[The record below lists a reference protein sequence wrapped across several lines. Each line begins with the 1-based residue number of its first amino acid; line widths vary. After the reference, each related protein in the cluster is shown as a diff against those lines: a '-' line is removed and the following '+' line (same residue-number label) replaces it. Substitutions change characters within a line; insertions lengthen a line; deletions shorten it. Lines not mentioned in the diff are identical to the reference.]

1 MISCERCEE
10 LINAR
15 LDGYLTEEEALLL
28 EEHLAQCPDCRKL
41 DRDLTTL
48 HERLKNL
55 SFDLPQDFAASV
67 MARLGSVAFQ
77 PVKRKK
83 RPWAAAV
90 CAAAAVLLAVAISP
104 QVLPFG
110 SSGADTA
117 AGESAEA
124 PEAMVMDSDV
134 APAEGGE
141 AAPAPE
147 ESQAE
152 SENLKTEPLTQE
164 EARAQAAERLL
175 NRKRVSIDTAIEAL
189 ELVGYTVRLHD
200 NGRYSVDP
208 PEQIIPLAEPEP
220 EPKLEPKIPP
230 IDRPTGFLDDYP
242 DMLSPRQVSEITG
255 LTTASVRRLCKQGK
269 LLSSKVGGRVVINK
283 QQFEKMFN
291 AQ

>member
-124 PEAMVMDSDV
+124 PEAMVMD
-134 APAEGGE
+134 AEPAEGGE
-141 AAPAPE
+141 AAGATLE
-147 ESQAE
+147 ESQSVAQD
-152 SENLKTEPLTQE
+152 ENLKTEPLTQE
-164 EARAQAAERLL
+164 EALVLLEEHLAQRGLSLDLTPE
-175 NRKRVSIDTAIEAL
+175 T
-189 ELVGYTVRLHD
+189 
-200 NGRYSVDP
+200 P
-208 PEQIIPLAEPEP
+208 PEEGDCWLFQAKDPQTGETFRFSVSCTNGSVAETPLP
-220 EPKLEPKIPP
+220 
-230 IDRPTGFLDDYP
+230 
-242 DMLSPRQVSEITG
+242 
-255 LTTASVRRLCKQGK
+255 
-269 LLSSKVGGRVVINK
+269 
-283 QQFEKMFN
+283 
-291 AQ
+291 

>member
-15 LDGYLTEEEALLL
+15 LDGYLTEEEAPLL
-28 EEHLAQCPDCRKL
+28 EDHLAQCPDCRKL

-55 SFDLPQDFAASV
+55 SFDLPQDFAGSV
-67 MARLGSVAFQ
+67 MARLEAEAFQ
-77 PVKRKK
+77 PVKKKK

-152 SENLKTEPLTQE
+152 SENLKTESLTQE
-164 EARAQAAERLL
+164 EAKERLEDYFAQRGL
-175 NRKRVSIDTAIEAL
+175 AFALTPAAPAQDGEHWLFQAKDPQTGETFRFSVSCT
-189 ELVGYTVRLHD
+189 
-200 NGRYSVDP
+200 NGSVA
-208 PEQIIPLAEPEP
+208 ETPLP
-220 EPKLEPKIPP
+220 
-230 IDRPTGFLDDYP
+230 
-242 DMLSPRQVSEITG
+242 
-255 LTTASVRRLCKQGK
+255 
-269 LLSSKVGGRVVINK
+269 
-283 QQFEKMFN
+283 
-291 AQ
+291 